1 MENFGTQAGQAPHRA
16 LWNYNLAKQSQ
27 SVFLNL
33 ATAGIPE
40 GVDVPQGTLLDVD
53 LQTREASIVKN
64 ALVVAGGTTSAPR
77 VAKGHFFKAGDFVFV
92 TGDAVAVSSVD
103 TTNADYDVLT
113 LSGACTGAT
122 AGNYIEQAK
131 ASGVH
136 DARKFPGIEAP
147 HGLDYYIQI
156 LENADEN
163 DMSEDVLNKV
173 RLLKGESLPFAS
185 MIKLLSNCDRSNLTP
200 EQELFYEEVL
210 KSAVVHGIEL

>member
-122 AGNYIEQAK
+122 AGNYLEQAK
-131 ASGVH
+131 ASGASPELAHIPNLISSEWLYDFH
-136 DARKFPGIEAP
+136 DGNTISCVTEIFSDVDTSVFYTPISPTMIAKI
-147 HGLDYYIQI
+147 
-156 LENADEN
+156 NATG
-163 DMSEDVLNKV
+163 
-173 RLLKGESLPFAS
+173 RYLL
-185 MIKLLSNCDRSNLTP
+185 
-200 EQELFYEEVL
+200 Y
-210 KSAVVHGIEL
+210 

>member
-77 VAKGHFFKAGDFVFV
+77 VAKGHFFQAGDFVFV
-92 TGDAVAVSSVD
+92 TGNAVAVSSVD

-122 AGNYIEQAK
+122 AGNYLEQAK
-131 ASGVH
+131 ASGASPELAHIPNLISSEWLYDFH
-136 DARKFPGIEAP
+136 DGNTISCVTEIFSDVDTSVFYTPISPTMIAKI
-147 HGLDYYIQI
+147 
-156 LENADEN
+156 NATG
-163 DMSEDVLNKV
+163 
-173 RLLKGESLPFAS
+173 RYLL
-185 MIKLLSNCDRSNLTP
+185 
-200 EQELFYEEVL
+200 Y
-210 KSAVVHGIEL
+210 

>member
-1 MENFGTQAGQAPHRA
+1 MENFGTQEGQAPHRA

-53 LQTREASIVKN
+53 LDTREAAIVKN

-122 AGNYIEQAK
+122 AGNYLEQAK
-131 ASGVH
+131 ASGASPELAHIPNLISSEWLYDFH
-136 DARKFPGIEAP
+136 DGNTISCVTEIFSDVDTSVFYTPISPTMIAKI
-147 HGLDYYIQI
+147 
-156 LENADEN
+156 NATG
-163 DMSEDVLNKV
+163 
-173 RLLKGESLPFAS
+173 RYLL
-185 MIKLLSNCDRSNLTP
+185 
-200 EQELFYEEVL
+200 Y
-210 KSAVVHGIEL
+210 

>member
-122 AGNYIEQAK
+122 AGNYLEQAK
-131 ASGVH
+131 ASGASPELAHIPNLISSEWLYDFH
-136 DARKFPGIEAP
+136 DGNTISCVAEIFSDVDTSVFYTPISPTMIAKI
-147 HGLDYYIQI
+147 
-156 LENADEN
+156 NATG
-163 DMSEDVLNKV
+163 
-173 RLLKGESLPFAS
+173 RYLL
-185 MIKLLSNCDRSNLTP
+185 
-200 EQELFYEEVL
+200 Y
-210 KSAVVHGIEL
+210 

>member
-1 MENFGTQAGQAPHRA
+1 MENFGTQEGQAPHRA

-53 LQTREASIVKN
+53 LDTREASIVKN

-122 AGNYIEQAK
+122 AGNYLEQAK
-131 ASGVH
+131 EPGASPELAHIPNLISSEWLYDFH
-136 DARKFPGIEAP
+136 DGNTISCVTEIFSDVDTSVFYTPISPTMIAKI
-147 HGLDYYIQI
+147 
-156 LENADEN
+156 NATG
-163 DMSEDVLNKV
+163 
-173 RLLKGESLPFAS
+173 RYLL
-185 MIKLLSNCDRSNLTP
+185 
-200 EQELFYEEVL
+200 Y
-210 KSAVVHGIEL
+210 

>member
-53 LQTREASIVKN
+53 LDTREASIVKN

-122 AGNYIEQAK
+122 AGNYLEQAK
-131 ASGVH
+131 ASGASPELAHIPNLISSEWLYDFH
-136 DARKFPGIEAP
+136 DGNTISCVTEIFSDVDTSVFYTPISPTMIAKI
-147 HGLDYYIQI
+147 
-156 LENADEN
+156 NATG
-163 DMSEDVLNKV
+163 
-173 RLLKGESLPFAS
+173 RYLL
-185 MIKLLSNCDRSNLTP
+185 
-200 EQELFYEEVL
+200 Y
-210 KSAVVHGIEL
+210 

>member
-40 GVDVPQGTLLDVD
+40 GVDVPQGTLLDVN
-53 LQTREASIVKN
+53 LETREASIVKN

-122 AGNYIEQAK
+122 AGNYLEQAK
-131 ASGVH
+131 ASGASPELAHIPNLISSEWLYDFH
-136 DARKFPGIEAP
+136 DGNTISCVTEIFSDVDTSVFYTPISPTMIAKI
-147 HGLDYYIQI
+147 
-156 LENADEN
+156 NATG
-163 DMSEDVLNKV
+163 
-173 RLLKGESLPFAS
+173 RYLL
-185 MIKLLSNCDRSNLTP
+185 
-200 EQELFYEEVL
+200 Y
-210 KSAVVHGIEL
+210 